1 MLCGVMSLFSIP
13 VRLILAA
20 AFLCS
25 PWVFSGEIAVSTDF
39 PGGSGEVV
47 SIDQAAA
54 TIVLNPTDHPGKG
67 WRCWWYVKLTGLP
80 LEGPVTLDVGEAP
93 WATPDRATLSLDG
106 GKTWRHSEPGVREG
120 KRIRYSLE
128 PGVES
133 ALVAWGP
140 PFVPEDAADL
150 TRKLA
155 EGRAGMETFSLCLTR
170 EGHETPALRSRPVSE
185 RDGVLPLVWVNA
197 RQHAWESGAS
207 WVARGFGEWL
217 VSEDPDAVRLREG
230 AEVVLVPI
238 MDIDNVRRGA
248 GGKNQQP
255 QDHNRDWTEEPH
267 WHAVAAAQAE
277 LRAAAEAGR
286 LAMFMD
292 LHNPGA
298 GDRFPYF
305 YIPPRAELSEPAVRN
320 LDRFLAL
327 AKEQMKG
334 PLRFTGK
341 TIESGQQ
348 YDPKAWSAISKN
360 WVARL
365 GTPAVS
371 VTLETSW
378 NTPSSTTAG
387 YLTIGAELGRAMS
400 RYLAT
405 AP

>member
-1 MLCGVMSLFSIP
+1 MTIASIAARLF
-13 VRLILAA
+13 LAA
-20 AFLCS
+20 GFLG
-25 PWVFSGEIAVSTDF
+25 PLMVMSGEITVSTDF

-47 SIDQAAA
+47 SIDQAEA

-80 LEGPVTLDVGEAP
+80 LDGPVILDVGEAP
-93 WATPDRATLSLDG
+93 WATPDRATLSLDE
-106 GKTWRHSEPGVREG
+106 GKTWQHSQPGKREG
-120 KRIRYSLE
+120 KRIRYRLE
-128 PGVES
+128 PGTDS

-140 PFVPEDAADL
+140 PFVPDDAAAL
-150 TRKLA
+150 TRKMA
-155 EGRAGMETFSLCLTR
+155 EGRHGMETFSLCSTR
-170 EGHETPALRSRPVSE
+170 EGHETPALRSRPVPE
-185 RDGVLPLVWVNA
+185 QNDVFPLVWLNA
-197 RQHAWESGAS
+197 RQHAWESGSS
-207 WVARGFGEWL
+207 WVARGFGEWF
-217 VSEDPDAVRLREG
+217 VSDDPDAVRLRQS

-238 MDIDNVRRGA
+238 MDIDNAQRGA
-248 GGKNQQP
+248 GGKNQHP
-255 QDHNRDWTEEPH
+255 QDHNRDWTGKPH

-277 LRAAAEAGR
+277 LRTAAEAGR

-305 YIPPRAELSEPAVRN
+305 YTPPRSELSEPAVQN
-320 LDRFLAL
+320 LDHFLAL
-327 AKEQMKG
+327 AKEHLTG

-378 NTPSSTTAG
+378 NTPSSTTEG
-387 YLTIGAELGRAMS
+387 YLTIGAELGRAIS
-400 RYLAT
+400 RYMAS
-405 AP
+405 AR